1 MSKSISTATHS
12 QAVPQDVARRVATH
26 PCYSEEA
33 HHHYVRM
40 HLPVAPKCNI
50 QCNYCNRA
58 YDCLNESRPGVTS
71 KVLTP
76 EQAVERVALVMSQL
90 PQLSVVGI
98 AGPGDPLANPDKTFR
113 TFELI
118 AGRFP
123 DLKACLSTNGLMLPD
138 YVDEIKAHN
147 VDHVTVTMNAVDPA
161 IATEVYRWVFFGGQT
176 LRGREGAELLLSRQL
191 LGLEMLQDHDIL
203 CKVNIVMTPG
213 VNDDHI
219 PTLVREVKNRGP
231 FIVNVM
237 PLIPVPGTKFGDERR
252 APTFEEVRRV
262 RDLCEGDVRQM
273 RHCRQCRA
281 DAVGLLGQDR
291 SKEFAQHQGCAV
303 AATLLAEKRQ
313 EVMERVSATI
323 SEQREEKERVVE
335 DGPLPRVRMAVAS
348 KGSGL
353 VNQHFGHASEFLV
366 YETRPEGVKLV
377 EVRDVERFCH
387 GPADCDDDEA
397 TRIQKIVAMLI
408 DCQAVLCSRIGRE
421 PAAALSQA
429 GIKPIIAYDTIEKA
443 VAEVA
448 RGTLQPPDWL

>member
-1 MSKSISTATHS
+1 LNSSISTATRS
-12 QAVPQDVARRVATH
+12 QALPQEIAQRVATH

-76 EQAVERVALVMSQL
+76 EQAVERVAQVIAEL
-90 PQLSVVGI
+90 PQLTVVGI
-98 AGPGDPLANPDKTFR
+98 AGPGDPLANPDKTFP

-118 AGRFP
+118 ARRFP
-123 DLKACLSTNGLMLPD
+123 DVKACLSTNGLMLPD

-147 VDHVTVTMNAVDPA
+147 IDHVTITMNAVDPA
-161 IATEVYRWVFFGGQT
+161 IAAEVYRWVFFRGET

-191 LGLEMLQDHDIL
+191 QGLEMLRERDIL

-219 PTLVREVKNRGP
+219 PTLVREVKRRGP
-231 FIVNVM
+231 FIVNIM
-237 PLIPVPGTKFGDERR
+237 PLIPVAGTKFGDERR
-252 APTFEEVRRV
+252 APTFDEVRRV

-291 SKEFAQHQGCAV
+291 SKEFASHQGCAV
-303 AATLLAEKRQ
+303 AAALVQEKR
-313 EVMERVSATI
+313 EDVLGRVSATI
-323 SEQREEKERVVE
+323 SEQREEKERISE
-335 DGPLPRVRMAVAS
+335 GGPLPFVRVAVAS
-348 KGSGL
+348 KGNGL
-353 VNQHFGHASEFLV
+353 VNQHFGHANEFLI
-366 YETRPEGVKLV
+366 YETRPEGIKLV

-387 GPADCDDDEA
+387 GPSDCDDDEA
-397 TRIQKIVAMLI
+397 TRIQKIVDMLR

-421 PAAALSQA
+421 PAVALSQA
-429 GIKPIIAYDTIEKA
+429 GITPIMAYDTIDKA

-448 RGTLQPPDWL
+448 RGTLKAPEWL